1 MKKLYFLLIFI
12 GFVTQAQIVNIPDS
26 VFKQILV
33 SANYNNQI
41 ASANEGGAYM
51 TIDSNNDG
59 EIQVDEALMVR
70 GLNLEGYNISNLTG
84 IEYFTNLIN
93 LNCKNNHLTQLDL
106 STLDHLSGL
115 NCSYNQLTNL
125 VLPHWVWYLYCDH
138 NQLTSLDLTNSP
150 HVINFDCSDN
160 ALTSL
165 TFAPDNFYLMHI
177 FCDNN
182 QLTTLN
188 TDELHKLYTVRCR
201 NNAITSLD
209 FQYNPHFWALLC
221 NDNNLNFI
229 NLKNGTNMIDDNS
242 SNSFYNNPNLRSIC
256 VDETEEDYILTL
268 LAQSDMQNV
277 SVSTYCSFSPGGS
290 YNTIAGSVRFDTNAD
305 GCSPSDPG
313 LHNMKIDI
321 IDGVSSGT
329 AFTSVNGGYTFYVQQ
344 PNLILMPIFENP
356 IYFIVDPVSATVNFP
371 SNSNSTQIQDFCITP
386 NGFHPDIEVI
396 IAPLSNARPGFNAA
410 YQITY
415 KNNGNYTYPEGIVGF
430 QFDDSVLEY
439 VGANQVPLTQATGQL
454 NWSFSN
460 LLPFESR
467 SIILNLHVNSP
478 TEVPAVNIGDAL
490 SFTASSFPSEVDET
504 PFDNTFT
511 FQQTVTGSFDP
522 NDKTCLEGN
531 IISAEN
537 VGNYLH
543 YNINFENTGNA
554 PAESIVVKDII
565 DTTKFEISTLQ
576 ILDAPNA
583 SIIKIT
589 GNKVEIIFDHINL
602 EPAAHGHVLFKIKTK
617 GDLAVGTTV
626 SNKAEI
632 YFDYNFPVETNT
644 ATSTFQLLS
653 NADFEADDSVVVYPN
668 PANNA
673 VSVTANSTIKS
684 IDIFDVQERIM
695 STSLI
700 SNTKANLDI
709 TTYSKGIYF
718 LKVSTDK
725 GIKTQKIIKE

>member
-1 MKKLYFLLIFI
+1 MIFI